1 MSKKESAQIVAAEP
15 GWHVVRIKRTAK
27 SDGAGIA
34 IDCIQKITHWRK
46 FDKDLLPMKDG
57 EQLYF
62 DPDDIRHVLYATYL
76 MDPLGRL
83 LGRDREVI
91 ANSVL
96 DLHERYKVESAE
108 MQRRH
113 CAAHV
118 VTPAST

>member
-1 MSKKESAQIVAAEP
+1 MNQKIIPADR
-15 GWHVVRIKRTAK
+15 GWHVVTIARTLND
-27 SDGAGIA
+27 SLSICE
-34 IDCIQKITHWRK
+34 IHKITHWSK
-46 FDKDLLPMKDG
+46 STGHPMQDG
-57 EQLYF
+57 KQLYF

-118 VTPAST
+118 VTPATV

>member
-62 DPDDIRHVLYATYL
+62 DPDDIRHVHYVSFV
-76 MDPLGRL
+76 MDPQGRL
-83 LGRDREVI
+83 LGRNRRLM
-91 ANSVL
+91 ANSVF
-96 DLHERYKVESAE
+96 DLCEWHKAERTAQ
-108 MQRRH
+108 QRPQL
-113 CAAHV
+113 AANV

>member
-1 MSKKESAQIVAAEP
+1 MNQKIIPADR
-15 GWHVVRIKRTAK
+15 GWHVVTIARTPND
-27 SDGAGIA
+27 SLSICE
-34 IDCIQKITHWRK
+34 IHKITHWSK
-46 FDKDLLPMKDG
+46 STGHPMQDG
-57 EQLYF
+57 KQLYF

-91 ANSVL
+91 ANSIL
-96 DLHERYKVESAE
+96 DLHERYKVESVE